1 MTNRFFSSFRTAE
14 QGMGVG
20 HRVSVALLPMLL
32 IVASVAPSATDQG
45 AAKKGMVKRSDLEIV
60 DCLLPGQVRQ
70 LGNTSFLTQRRP
82 IRTTTSECSIRGG
95 EHVAYDRADLKSALR
110 VWLQT
115 AEGGDLEAQTNVGEI
130 YERGLGVDPDY
141 AAAAGWYQKAADKGY
156 SRALFNLGTMYEQGL
171 GVEQDNLKAL
181 NLYRQAWGVP
191 ADNIIYASAAQREQD
206 DLRKQLEDAIS
217 ERDTQLGLLQKQLK
231 DMQEKLAKQSAKQQT
246 ADNSKEVE
254 ALKKWIAQLE
264 GEKRKSSE
272 RLASI
277 PRTRTPLGTS
287 ETSQLPA
294 KADERS
300 LGGMNFGR
308 FYAIVIGNQNYDSI
322 EDLQTPLYD
331 AERAAKV
338 LADKYGFTVQVLD
351 DANDVTI
358 LKTINDLN
366 AVLKPEDNVLIY
378 YAGHGARLNSGKVE
392 NGYWLPVNADA
403 PPKDTFW
410 IPTEQITGHLGRLV
424 ARRVLVVADSC
435 YAGLLSTD
443 PGYLFLN
450 EKAGYSKDYI
460 KYKLPK
466 RARLLLSSGGDQPV
480 LDEGSG
486 GNSVFARAFLD
497 ELEANTGI
505 LASPELFSRLRKRVE
520 IAAAKNKFVQK
531 PEFKSIKGA
540 GHEVGDFFF
549 VPRAPRTAAG
559 DANDHANDLNAR
571 IRLATKAHPKER

>member
-1 MTNRFFSSFRTAE
+1 MDTFRHQAARHQAE
-14 QGMGVG
+14 KLR
-20 HRVSVALLPMLL
+20 HSERNPLSRHVSVALLPMLL
-32 IVASVAPSATDQG
+32 VVASAATTATDPKATQ
-45 AAKKGMVKRSDLEIV
+45 GMVKRSDLEIV

-82 IRTTTSECSIRGG
+82 VRTTTSECSIRGG
-95 EHVAYDRADLKSALR
+95 EFVAYDRADLQSALR
-110 VWLQT
+110 VWMQ
-115 AEGGDLEAQTNVGEI
+115 AAQSGDLEAQTNVGEI
-130 YERGLGVDPDY
+130 YERGLGVQPDY
-141 AAAAGWYQKAADKGY
+141 AAAASWYQKAADRNY
-156 SRALFNLGTMYEQGL
+156 SRALFNLGTLYEQGL
-171 GVEQDNLKAL
+171 GVAQDQLKAL

-191 ADNIIYASAAQREQD
+191 EDSIIYASAAQHEQES
-206 DLRKQLEDAIS
+206 LRKELEAVIR

-231 DMQEKLAKQSAKQQT
+231 ELQNQQ
-246 ADNSKEVE
+246 AQAPAPPQAASDNKEVE

-264 GEKRKSSE
+264 AEKNRSSE

-277 PRTRTPLGTS
+277 PRTRTPQGTT
-287 ETSQLPA
+287 ELIAVPP
-294 KADERS
+294 KADERTLS
-300 LGGMNFGR
+300 GMNFGR
-308 FYAIVIGNQNYDSI
+308 YYAIVIGNQNYDSI

-331 AERAAKV
+331 AERAARV

-351 DANDVTI
+351 DANDITI

-366 AVLKPEDNVLIY
+366 AVLKPDDNVLIY
-378 YAGHGARLNSGKVE
+378 YAGHGARLNAGKVE
-392 NGYWLPVNADA
+392 SGYWLPVNADA

-424 ARRVLVVADSC
+424 AKRVLVVADSC

-450 EKAGYSKDYI
+450 DKVGYSQDYI

-466 RARLLLSSGGDQPV
+466 RARLLLSSGGDAPV

-505 LASPELFSRLRKRVE
+505 LSSPELFSRLRKRVE
-520 IAAAKNKFVQK
+520 VAAAKNKFVQK
-531 PEFKSIKGA
+531 PEYKSIKGA

-549 VPRAPRTAAG
+549 VPRTPKAA
-559 DANDHANDLNAR
+559 NA
-571 IRLATKAHPKER
+571 LPDVVNATTSMASAAQ